1 MSLSR
6 RSFVRRLSALTAL
19 GFAMAARPL
28 AAAAVGEEP
37 QLWSRQALPLGLP
50 IAEPLIDHPFVRGFA
65 LGTLPLEQALVY
77 MDQSIPYLSNYAE
90 CFALF
95 EGILTESEDK
105 ALARRWRDETVAALE
120 WNHGLREKLSGGKR
134 KATDKITPLS
144 ATVRYMKLERD
155 SVLSGSPAVGM
166 AALLPCFWV
175 YGVVGKGIAKIRRL
189 ENNPYAE
196 WVSAYGSAEYEK
208 NVASA
213 VGLADRLAAKAS
225 DEERRKA
232 TEPFLEGCRLEK
244 AFFDA
249 PLGR

>member
-1 MSLSR
+1 M
-6 RSFVRRLSALTAL
+6 
-19 GFAMAARPL
+19 
-28 AAAAVGEEP
+28 
-37 QLWSRQALPLGLP
+37 
-50 IAEPLIDHPFVRGFA
+50 
-65 LGTLPLEQALVY
+65 
-77 MDQSIPYLSNYAE
+77 
-90 CFALF
+90 
-95 EGILTESEDK
+95 
-105 ALARRWRDETVAALE
+105 
-120 WNHGLREKLSGGKR
+120 
-134 KATDKITPLS
+134 
-144 ATVRYMKLERD
+144 
-155 SVLSGSPAVGM
+155 LSGSPAVGM

-232 TEPFLEGCRLEK
+232 TEAFLEGCRLEK